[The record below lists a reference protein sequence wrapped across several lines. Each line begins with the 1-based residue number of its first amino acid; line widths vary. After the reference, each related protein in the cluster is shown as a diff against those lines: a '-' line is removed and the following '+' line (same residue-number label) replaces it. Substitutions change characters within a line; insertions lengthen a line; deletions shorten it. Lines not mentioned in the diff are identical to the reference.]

1 MPQRLA
7 AQTTVAENLCEL
19 ARTFK
24 SGDPAQAAVI
34 KREFKDQS
42 KNDIVRAVVY
52 LMEVVGSRDV
62 QYKTLVDENKDL
74 KELLKLNNISLE
86 DKDEGNTAP
95 GTEGSNGVAAAGAAQ
110 NIGSEGTQTSS
121 VGGESA
127 ETSANAN

>member
-1 MPQRLA
+1 MPQRRIT
-7 AQTTVAENLCEL
+7 QTTVAENLCEL

-52 LMEVVGSRDV
+52 LMEVVGSRDA

-74 KELLKLNNISLE
+74 KELLQLNNISLE
-86 DKDEGNTAP
+86 NKDEGTAP
-95 GTEGSNGVAAAGAAQ
+95 GTEGSNGVAAAGGVENAASAG
-110 NIGSEGTQTSS
+110 IT
-121 VGGESA
+121 VGGGQNA